1 MRAEKESI
9 YIKGSACFLFLEGI
23 YTFGSLLY
31 LFFVIVCFW
40 LWSMTLLNVV
50 TNAYVCQLGPK
61 NIFFVAN
68 PTVVWGGRTGSN
80 NSFNC
85 FCTWCLRDLTT
96 E

>member
-40 LWSMTLLNVV
+40 LWLVALLNVV

-61 NIFFVAN
+61 NVFFLLLILLLLGG
-68 PTVVWGGRTGSN
+68 WG
-80 NSFNC
+80 
-85 FCTWCLRDLTT
+85 D
-96 E
+96 